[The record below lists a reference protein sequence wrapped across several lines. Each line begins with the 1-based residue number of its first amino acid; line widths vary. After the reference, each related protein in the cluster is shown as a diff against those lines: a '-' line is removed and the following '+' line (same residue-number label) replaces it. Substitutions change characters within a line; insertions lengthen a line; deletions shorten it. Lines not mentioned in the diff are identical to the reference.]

1 MTLEQKRALALAKA
15 RRRRAEAQKKDS
27 TNIVTQGGS
36 GINEGLASVLG
47 APVDLMTGA
56 MNLGVK
62 GINSATGSEIPEIED
77 PFLGSGTFTDLLKA
91 TNSISDEEPQ
101 TAAQRYARS
110 IGREVGAMAIPGG
123 VAAGKA
129 KSLAGLLGLE
139 TASAIGAGVGSQAAR
154 DIVPD
159 QPLAEFAGSMVG
171 GLTPLGISR
180 KLRPPP
186 KAPSLNDLRIQQ
198 DGAYR
203 RVDDSGATLK
213 PTSSSALATA
223 LRDKI
228 AGEGVPEF
236 LPTSVRA
243 LGSKIDALPKG
254 AKVTDIEDLR
264 RRIGTDV
271 AGSGDGQTSRIGIDL
286 KREVDSFMD
295 NLVTDDLAVGS
306 PKTALLDL
314 KKGRAL
320 TTRIKKSEELVGDT
334 GAVTKAHRR
343 AATSGTGGNEVNA
356 IRQNLA
362 AILNNPK
369 KRRGYSKSEI
379 DLMEKIVKGSAL
391 ENTLRQLGKLSPMT
405 GAIQQMA
412 SGGMLA
418 GAVATSNPLLAIP
431 PVLGWAAKEGS
442 ESLARSQV
450 DKLEELVRNGEPL
463 AKKTASDSETRAL
476 AALIA
481 AHFSGAIQQ

>member
-27 TNIVTQGGS
+27 TNIVTQGGN

-62 GINSATGSEIPEIED
+62 GVNSATGSEIPEIED
-77 PFLGSGTFTDLLKA
+77 PFLGSGTFTDLMKA
-91 TNSISDEEPQ
+91 TNSISDKEPQ

-110 IGREVGAMAIPGG
+110 IGREAGAMVIPGG
-123 VAAGKA
+123 AAARAA
-129 KSLAGLLGLE
+129 KSLMMLLGLE
-139 TASAIGAGVGSQAAR
+139 TASAIGSGVGSQAAR
-154 DIVPD
+154 DIAPN

-186 KAPSLNDLRIQQ
+186 TAPSLNDLRKQQ
-198 DGAYR
+198 DVAYR
-203 RVDDSGATLK
+203 RVDDSGATLS

-271 AGSGDGQTSRIGIDL
+271 AGSGDGQTSRIGVDL

-306 PKTALLDL
+306 PKTVLPDL
-314 KKGRAL
+314 KKGREL
-320 TTRIKKSEELVGDT
+320 TTRIKKSEELAGDT

-369 KRRGYSKSEI
+369 KRRGYSKHEI

-391 ENTLRQLGKLSPMT
+391 ENTLRQLGKLSPKT
-405 GAIQQMA
+405 GALQQLA
-412 SGGMLA
+412 TGGMLA
-418 GAVATSNPLLAIP
+418 GALATSNPLLAIP
-431 PVLGWAAKEGS
+431 PVLGYAAKEGS
-442 ESLARSQV
+442 GTLARNQV
-450 DKLEELVRNGEPL
+450 AKLGELVRNGTPL

-481 AHFSGAIQQ
+481 AHFSGEAQQ

>member
-27 TNIVTQGGS
+27 TNIITQGGS

-77 PFLGSGTFTDLLKA
+77 PFLGSGTYTDLMKA
-91 TNSISDEEPQ
+91 TNSISDKEPQ

-110 IGREVGAMAIPGG
+110 IGREAGAMAIPGG
-123 VAAGKA
+123 AAAVKA

-154 DIVPD
+154 DIAPD

-171 GLTPLGISR
+171 GLTPLGVSR

-198 DGAYR
+198 EGAYQ
-203 RVDDSGATLK
+203 RVEDSGATLK

-264 RRIGTDV
+264 RRIGNDV
-271 AGSGDGQTSRIGIDL
+271 AGSGDGQTSRIGVGL

-306 PKTALLDL
+306 PKTVLPDL
-314 KKGRAL
+314 KKGREL
-320 TTRIKKSEELVGDT
+320 TTRIMKSEELAGDT
-334 GAVTKAHRR
+334 GAFTKAYRR
-343 AATSGTGGNEVNA
+343 AATSGVGGNEVNA
-356 IRQNLA
+356 VRQNLA
-362 AILNNPK
+362 SILNNPK
-369 KRRGYSKSEI
+369 KRRGYSKPEI
-379 DLMEKIVKGSAL
+379 DLMEKIVSGTSL
-391 ENTLRQLGKLSPMT
+391 SNTLRQAGRLSPTT
-405 GAIQQMA
+405 GALQQMA
-412 SGGMLA
+412 SGGLFA
-418 GAVATSNPLLAIP
+418 GAMATSNPLLAIP
-431 PVLGWAAKEGS
+431 PVLGYAAKGGS
-442 ESLARSQV
+442 QGMARSQV
-450 DKLEELVRNGEPL
+450 AELGELVRNGKPL
-463 AKKTASDSETRAL
+463 AKKTASDTELRAL
-476 AALIA
+476 AALMA
-481 AHFSGAIQQ
+481 AHFSGEAQQ